1 MSFHLYGFIVG
12 IAVIIGYL
20 LAENKAVKNG
30 MEEIVFFNNFLY
42 IFLAGVFGA
51 RIWHV
56 FTDFYLYKENLI
68 EVLYIWNGGLSILG
82 AVLGGLITLYFL
94 EKDKKRLRIYLDS
107 IVFGLPIAQAIGR
120 WANFANQELY
130 GLPTNL
136 PWKIFIDFKNRAIGF
151 EEFSYFHPLFL
162 YEGILVVVAFLIMS
176 FLLKKKTWVIGSG
189 RFFVFYLLYYGVIR
203 FFLDFLR
210 IDGINWYGL
219 GINQWVIISVELLFI
234 IYWIVKKCRKKY

>member
-1 MSFHLYGFIVG
+1 MIFHFYGFIVG
-12 IAVIIGYL
+12 TATIVGYL
-20 LAENKAVKNG
+20 LAKKKAIKSGIEEKIFFKN
-30 MEEIVFFNNFLY
+30 FFY

-51 RIWHV
+51 RAWHV
-56 FTDFYLYKENLI
+56 FTDLYLYKENLI
-68 EVLYIWNGGLSILG
+68 QVLYIWNGGLSILG
-82 AVLGGLITLYFL
+82 AVFGGLVALYFL

-120 WANFANQELY
+120 WANFVNQELY

-136 PWKIFIDFKNRAIGF
+136 PWKIFIDYQNRVAGF
-151 EEFSYFHPLFL
+151 DKFSYFHPLFL

-176 FLLKKKTWVIGSG
+176 YLLKKKIWKVGGG
-189 RFFVFYLLYYGVIR
+189 RFFTFYLLYYGIIR

-210 IDGINWYGL
+210 IDRINWYGL
-219 GINQWVIISVELLFI
+219 GTNQWVIISLEFLFI